1 MKNVLLTTLAVFLIT
16 VTLVGQVQ
24 CVLRAGRDNIMIPRK
39 GVREELEIMHN
50 QAKPVYA
57 RKSGYRRARPFG
69 NENEGMLHWQPN
81 TLLFFFSVQE
91 RAVFYKSCNLI
102 GSESGQYS
110 PHGLTVGGSF
120 RNHLFGLRKK

>member
-16 VTLVGQVQ
+16 VTLVGQVH

-57 RKSGYRRARPFG
+57 RKSGYRRARPLA
-69 NENEGMLHWQPN
+69 NENEGMLQYTIHYY
-81 TLLFFFSVQE
+81 FFSQFV
-91 RAVFYKSCNLI
+91 
-102 GSESGQYS
+102 SGRYS
-110 PHGLTVGGSF
+110 TNPAI
-120 RNHLFGLRKK
+120 

>member
-1 MKNVLLTTLAVFLIT
+1 MTMKNVLLTTLAVFLIT

-57 RKSGYRRARPFG
+57 RKSGYRRARPLG

-81 TLLFFFSVQE
+81 TLLFFFVS
-91 RAVFYKSCNLI
+91 S
-102 GSESGQYS
+102 
-110 PHGLTVGGSF
+110 
-120 RNHLFGLRKK
+120 

>member
-1 MKNVLLTTLAVFLIT
+1 MKNLLLTTLAVFLIT

-24 CVLRAGRDNIMIPRK
+24 CVLRAGRDNIIIPRK

-57 RKSGYRRARPFG
+57 RKSGYRRARPLG

-81 TLLFFFSVQE
+81 TLLFFFLS
-91 RAVFYKSCNLI
+91 S
-102 GSESGQYS
+102 
-110 PHGLTVGGSF
+110 
-120 RNHLFGLRKK
+120 

>member
-1 MKNVLLTTLAVFLIT
+1 MASVVCCQHLSILGTLYSFYHRFSTFEYNLLTMKNVLLTTLAVFLIT

-57 RKSGYRRARPFG
+57 KKSGYRRARPLG
-69 NENEGMLHWQPN
+69 NENE
-81 TLLFFFSVQE
+81 VRE
-91 RAVFYKSCNLI
+91 RAGKNQMENSSKS
-102 GSESGQYS
+102 S
-110 PHGLTVGGSF
+110 
-120 RNHLFGLRKK
+120 

>member
-110 PHGLTVGGSF
+110 PHRARSQRAV
-120 RNHLFGLRKK
+120 LFATIC